1 MNSSRLVILAV
12 VAIGIGIVAATQT
25 CRERSPTKAEPDS
38 VAKAEPAGGGVASRP
53 ADTPM
58 DLRER
63 DRLQEDEARSDP
75 AVAPVSTTPEP
86 TPEPSPPT
94 DDRDRSAPTEQP
106 TVEGPPGS
114 PTVEAAIAAAK
125 DAAQDEVAKVRG
137 EMRSKCW
144 NTVDRGGISGAKL
157 GFSLSFDSE
166 GKVLA
171 SAVQQQRD
179 SYITGLDTCLAPFAH
194 SIAVPAPGEPVS
206 VEVELELP

>member
-1 MNSSRLVILAV
+1 MNSSRLAILAV

-25 CRERSPTKAEPDS
+25 CRERSPTKTEP
-38 VAKAEPAGGGVASRP
+38 VAKSEPAGGGVAPRA

-63 DRLQEDEARSDP
+63 DRLQEDEARNDP
-75 AVAPVSTTPEP
+75 PVAPVPTTPEP
-86 TPEPSPPT
+86 APELEPSPPT
-94 DDRDRSAPTEQP
+94 DDRDRTAPTEQP

-114 PTVEAAIAAAK
+114 PTVEAAMAAAK
-125 DAAQDEVAKVRG
+125 DAAQDEVAKARS

-144 NTVDRGGISGAKL
+144 NTVDRGGISEAKL
-157 GFSLSFDSE
+157 GFSLSFDSG
-166 GKVLA
+166 GKVVA

-194 SIAVPAPGEPVS
+194 AIAVPAPGEPVS